1 MEKEKCKTTNKRRY
15 HDRGVALKTLLNI
28 KSNIRNYDQ
37 ISNKRLNR
45 RVGRRSETRVY
56 FCSDC
61 KGYHITS
68 IDYKVNFK
76 TIKKT
81 IDERRRNTND
91 CYLTKEAG
99 TEWKKDSLPFPI
111 DKIKK

>member
-1 MEKEKCKTTNKRRY
+1 MEKEKCRTTNKRRY
-15 HDRGVALKTLLNI
+15 HDRGVALNTLLNI
-28 KSNIRNYDQ
+28 KSTTRNYNH
-37 ISNKRLNR
+37 ISGKRINR
-45 RVGRRSETRVY
+45 RAGKRTETRVY
-56 FCSDC
+56 FCPHC

-68 IDYKVNFK
+68 NDHKLYFK
-76 TIKKT
+76 TIQKT